1 MRPLNFFS
9 LNNLADVIR
18 ALRDIETASREDIE
32 TVADGFSVSGS
43 FTETRS
49 LNVTAP
55 STANIA
61 AVLATFLTD
70 LKSRGQ
76 TRT

>member
-18 ALRDIETASREDIE
+18 ALRQIETASREDIE
-32 TVADGFSVSGS
+32 TVADAFTVSGS
-43 FTETRS
+43 FTDTRE
-49 LNVTAP
+49 LNVSAP

-61 AVLATFLTD
+61 AVLATFLSD
-70 LKSRGQ
+70 LKARGS